1 MIENNARRLEATRVL
16 PFQPLSLDFAKL
28 VAERRADRVGA
39 HIRREATNRHA
50 DDIQQRVNAENQR
63 NEQERIGKL
72 LRVGAVPAHLLA
84 PVIRRVID
92 AADDDMQEDLRTRT
106 TLLQRNHG
114 PKEYQTSTREKDREV
129 EKYSGL
135 EDFTL
140 EEKRLLLQWRDGAT
154 ITDME
159 ALFAIN
165 TKIRARNA
173 GFTRYQLMRRG
184 KVEAKATAAAKAP
197 AKAKAAAPKP
207 PPKAKAPAP

>member
-39 HIRREATNRHA
+39 HVRREATNRHA
-50 DDIQQRVNAENQR
+50 DDIQQRVTAENLR

-84 PVIRRVID
+84 PVIRRIID
-92 AADDDMQEDLRTRT
+92 VADDDNEEDLRTRT
-106 TLLQRNHG
+106 TILQRNHD
-114 PKEYQTSTREKDREV
+114 PRDYQTATRKKDRET
-129 EKYSGL
+129 YSGL
-135 EDFTL
+135 EDFDEKDEELIKRGKEGL
-140 EEKRLLLQWRDGAT
+140 E

-159 ALFAIN
+159 ALFAVN

-173 GFTRYQLMRRG
+173 GATRAQILKRE
-184 KVEAKATAAAKAP
+184 KAEAKATAAAKAP

-207 PPKAKAPAP
+207 PPKAKAPVP

>member
-39 HIRREATNRHA
+39 HVRREATNRHA
-50 DDIQQRVNAENQR
+50 DDIQQRVTAENLR

-84 PVIRRVID
+84 PVIRRVLD
-92 AADDDMQEDLRTRT
+92 ASDDDMQEDLRTRT

-114 PKEYQTSTREKDREV
+114 PKEYQTSTREKDSIT
-129 EKYSGL
+129 YSGL
-135 EDFTL
+135 EDFTI

-207 PPKAKAPAP
+207 PPQAKAPAP